1 MKKTTQTK
9 ILGGIGIA
17 LAAVVLAGCTQNF
30 CTDKDRA
37 YMAYPYDQGVTV
49 YCNKDELPEAYQSIA
64 KPALEGNETIYAYI
78 PVDSAGNYAAKKA
91 NYLVN
96 TIIANARNNGIVV
109 PSLWYF
115 AKIDQ
120 RLLTEAYSEYSKLE
134 GAKPLAELRA
144 EDLNPFKV
152 AEGAPEGTQA
162 YDVKGTETGIEDN
175 YESILRDFG
184 HLKFEMNT
192 SKEKQKWAS
201 DDCWSLHRWV
211 EDLRKEEDVKI
222 EIPLYDEQ
230 GQPTGEYEE
239 KLVPAR
245 DLCPSQDFMKSY
257 QTTIATNINNRR
269 SCIATLPAKDG
280 KARRYGHYGE
290 DKNWVVPMETTTYKG
305 AWKKGFLEG
314 LIIYP
319 VAALTDL
326 IAGKIDPNL
335 TGYGQ
340 IVSIIIVTII
350 VRLVLLLAT
359 FKSTLNQQKMQALQP
374 QLAKIQ
380 QKYPNSQTNAA
391 ERQRLQQEQAA
402 LYKRNKINPLG
413 SLLVMIV
420 QFPVFISVWGAFQG
434 SAALSTGSVLNL
446 SLSETIREALFNVKG
461 AWYTNINGWW
471 TALVLFILMAGF
483 QFLAMMLPQWL
494 NKRRLK
500 SVQKLTANAA
510 QDKNTR
516 TSKMISYGMLIF
528 TIIMGFMLP
537 SAMGVYWAIGALVS
551 MSQTLITQKIISSKD
566 RNKERR

>member
-1 MKKTTQTK
+1 
-9 ILGGIGIA
+9 
-17 LAAVVLAGCTQNF
+17 
-30 CTDKDRA
+30 
-37 YMAYPYDQGVTV
+37 
-49 YCNKDELPEAYQSIA
+49 
-64 KPALEGNETIYAYI
+64 
-78 PVDSAGNYAAKKA
+78 
-91 NYLVN
+91 
-96 TIIANARNNGIVV
+96 
-109 PSLWYF
+109 
-115 AKIDQ
+115 
-120 RLLTEAYSEYSKLE
+120 
-134 GAKPLAELRA
+134 
-144 EDLNPFKV
+144 
-152 AEGAPEGTQA
+152 
-162 YDVKGTETGIEDN
+162 
-175 YESILRDFG
+175 
-184 HLKFEMNT
+184 
-192 SKEKQKWAS
+192 
-201 DDCWSLHRWV
+201 
-211 EDLRKEEDVKI
+211 
-222 EIPLYDEQ
+222 
-230 GQPTGEYEE
+230 
-239 KLVPAR
+239 
-245 DLCPSQDFMKSY
+245 
-257 QTTIATNINNRR
+257 
-269 SCIATLPAKDG
+269 
-280 KARRYGHYGE
+280 
-290 DKNWVVPMETTTYKG
+290 METTTYKG

-510 QDKNTR
+510 PDKNAR

-537 SAMGVYWAIGALVS
+537 SAMGVYWAVGALVS
-551 MSQTLITQKIISSKD
+551 MTQTLITQKIISSKD
-566 RNKERR
+566 RYKERR

>member
-1 MKKTTQTK
+1 M
-9 ILGGIGIA
+9 
-17 LAAVVLAGCTQNF
+17 
-30 CTDKDRA
+30 
-37 YMAYPYDQGVTV
+37 
-49 YCNKDELPEAYQSIA
+49 
-64 KPALEGNETIYAYI
+64 
-78 PVDSAGNYAAKKA
+78 
-91 NYLVN
+91 
-96 TIIANARNNGIVV
+96 
-109 PSLWYF
+109 
-115 AKIDQ
+115 
-120 RLLTEAYSEYSKLE
+120 
-134 GAKPLAELRA
+134 
-144 EDLNPFKV
+144 
-152 AEGAPEGTQA
+152 
-162 YDVKGTETGIEDN
+162 
-175 YESILRDFG
+175 
-184 HLKFEMNT
+184 
-192 SKEKQKWAS
+192 
-201 DDCWSLHRWV
+201 
-211 EDLRKEEDVKI
+211 
-222 EIPLYDEQ
+222 
-230 GQPTGEYEE
+230 
-239 KLVPAR
+239 
-245 DLCPSQDFMKSY
+245 
-257 QTTIATNINNRR
+257 
-269 SCIATLPAKDG
+269 
-280 KARRYGHYGE
+280 
-290 DKNWVVPMETTTYKG
+290 
-305 AWKKGFLEG
+305 
-314 LIIYP
+314 
-319 VAALTDL
+319 
-326 IAGKIDPNL
+326 
-335 TGYGQ
+335 
-340 IVSIIIVTII
+340 TII

-510 QDKNTR
+510 QDKNAR

-551 MSQTLITQKIISSKD
+551 MTQTLITQKIISSKD
-566 RNKERR
+566 RYKERR